1 MVDYN
6 YETKMERL
14 NISSFDFL
22 TNKWT
27 YSVIWKDYVHVST
40 RVHGHCTFTRARVSK
55 GIKIKQWTNTSCT

>member
-22 TNKWT
+22 TT
-27 YSVIWKDYVHVST
+27 
-40 RVHGHCTFTRARVSK
+40 
-55 GIKIKQWTNTSCT
+55 